1 MRVRGRAVAVV
12 ALAEIGAVVTEATG
26 AVAAIHVVIGAVVTE
41 ATGAVLVA
49 IIGAVLVAIIGAEIV
64 GIVERRAPP

>member
-12 ALAEIGAVVTEATG
+12 ALAGLGAVVTEATG
-26 AVAAIHVVIGAVVTE
+26 AVAAIHMVIGADQG
-41 ATGAVLVA
+41 ATGAVPVA